1 MSWSANSAT
10 NTKKLEGCF
19 PPYDIANVT
28 ADGTV
33 ARFIVAKIMKN
44 TEEREFVFAREKG
57 GNNKIKNGGSK
68 KRGTRSRKTTDNP
81 SSLLLFATL

>member
-44 TEEREFVFAREKG
+44 AKEREYA
-57 GNNKIKNGGSK
+57 
-68 KRGTRSRKTTDNP
+68 
-81 SSLLLFATL
+81 SLLGKKGAITK